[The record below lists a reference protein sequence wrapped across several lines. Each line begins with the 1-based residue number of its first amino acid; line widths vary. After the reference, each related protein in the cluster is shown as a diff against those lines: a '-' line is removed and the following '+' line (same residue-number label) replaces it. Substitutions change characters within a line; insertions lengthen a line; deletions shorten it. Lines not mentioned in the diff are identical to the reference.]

1 MTNAHGT
8 RWLLLDIMPYRH
20 TYLHD
25 DENGDAAVMKFP
37 TTCPSCGAS
46 TDTDMCAMNIPHFKE
61 VIIMALTC
69 QICGY
74 KSNEVKGGGKIA
86 SHGTRITL
94 QAQTTRDMS
103 RGVVK
108 SDTASIAIP
117 EIDFEMK
124 ESGLGLYTTV
134 EGLLTQVHDGL
145 KQANPFAA
153 RDEDPSTSHVKFDK
167 FLSELK
173 NMAEGNR
180 LPFTL
185 IITDPI
191 SNSFVG
197 PITQEGQSF
206 LQQTDQSISDDER
219 IIIEEFQRSQEED
232 DRFGLS
238 DMKTS

>member
-1 MTNAHGT
+1 MVMN
-8 RWLLLDIMPYRH
+8 
-20 TYLHD
+20 
-25 DENGDAAVMKFP
+25 NGDAAVMKLP

-46 TDTDMCAMNIPHFKE
+46 TDTDMCVMNVPHFKE

-69 QICGY
+69 ENCGY
-74 KSNEVKGGGKIA
+74 KSNEVKGGGEIA

-94 QAQTTRDMS
+94 QIQTTRDMS

-134 EGLLTQVHDGL
+134 EGLLMKVHDGL
-145 KQANPFAA
+145 KQANPFASGN
-153 RDEDPSTSHVKFDK
+153 EGPSTRHDKFDK

-173 NMAEGNR
+173 HIAEGNR

-185 IITDPI
+185 TITDPL

-197 PITQEGQSF
+197 PITPEGQSF

-219 IIIEEFQRSQEED
+219 ITIEKFQRSREDD
-232 DRFGLS
+232 DRFGFS

>member
-1 MTNAHGT
+1 MMKN
-8 RWLLLDIMPYRH
+8 DDDD
-20 TYLHD
+20 D
-25 DENGDAAVMKFP
+25 DEAMMKFP

-46 TDTDMCAMNIPHFKE
+46 TDTDMCVMNLPHFKE
-61 VIIMALTC
+61 VIIMSLTC
-69 QICGY
+69 EKCGY
-74 KSNEVKGGGKIA
+74 KSNEVKGGGEIA

-94 QAQTTRDMS
+94 RAETTCDMS

-108 SDTASIAIP
+108 SDTACVAIP
-117 EIDFEMK
+117 EIDFELK

-134 EGLLTQVHDGL
+134 EGLLMKMHDGL
-145 KQANPFAA
+145 KQASPFASK
-153 RDEDPSTSHVKFDK
+153 DSTNHDKFDK

-197 PITQEGQSF
+197 PITESGQAF
-206 LQQTDQSISDDER
+206 VQQADQSISDDKR
-219 IIIEEFQRSQEED
+219 ISIEEFQRSREED

-238 DMKTS
+238 DMNTS

>member
-1 MTNAHGT
+1 MSLERGMMKN
-8 RWLLLDIMPYRH
+8 DD
-20 TYLHD
+20 D
-25 DENGDAAVMKFP
+25 DEAMMKFP
-37 TTCPSCGAS
+37 TTCPSCGTS
-46 TDTDMCAMNIPHFKE
+46 TDTDMCVMNIPHFKE
-61 VIIMALTC
+61 VIIMSLTC
-69 QICGY
+69 EKCGY
-74 KSNEVKGGGKIA
+74 KSNEVKGGGEIA

-94 QAQTTRDMS
+94 RAETTCDMS

-108 SDTASIAIP
+108 SDTACVAIP
-117 EIDFEMK
+117 EIDFELK

-134 EGLLTQVHDGL
+134 EGLLMKMHNGL
-145 KQANPFAA
+145 KQASPFASK
-153 RDEDPSTSHVKFDK
+153 DSTNHGKFDK

-191 SNSFVG
+191 SNSFV
-197 PITQEGQSF
+197 ESGQSF
-206 LQQTDQSISDDER
+206 VQQADQSISDDKR
-219 IIIEEFQRSQEED
+219 ISIEEFQRSREED